1 MNNKDFVDL
10 MEFIDPAFVEEA
22 DGETLCETPAH
33 ISVFKKRPWVKWTA
47 TAAAV
52 LIVVAGA
59 PGAIYMMR
67 NFGSGGF
74 VDPNGSGAP
83 GIVSPADGGS
93 SVPSGEG
100 EAQGGSDAES
110 GSKPKAPDSPVAHGN
125 ESSSAAPGGNKPAND
140 PGTITS
146 DASSSDITEGEFIKD
161 NMPAVSYRI
170 NGSSKTFEY
179 EKSFLKKVSPD
190 KRFGEKASYYV
201 IDNYVAADGST
212 VSKNADSPE
221 FMQYV
226 APISSS
232 IRMQMIISEDE
243 AVEKAKQI
251 AANSDIIINEFE
263 NSKISLQTFENMYS
277 VIIKTADSTV
287 SVNINFSGELMRI
300 SVEKN

>member
-1 MNNKDFVDL
+1 MNGSQMLDIMGL
-10 MEFIDPAFVEEA
+10 IDPAFIEEA
-22 DGETLCETPAH
+22 ETASACAEPARV
-33 ISVFKKRPWVKWTA
+33 SVFKKRPWVKWA
-47 TAAAV
+47 AAAAAV
-52 LIVVAGA
+52 LIVAAGA

-74 VDPNGSGAP
+74 VDPNGSVAP

-110 GSKPKAPDSPVAHGN
+110 GSKPKAPDSSVAHGN

-179 EKSFLKKVSPD
+179 ENSFLKKVSPD
-190 KRFGEKASYYV
+190 KRLEGEVSYYV

-226 APISSS
+226 APESTLLHLQSSLS
-232 IRMQMIISEDE
+232 VDK
-243 AVEKAKQI
+243 AVDKAKQI
-251 AANSDIIINEFE
+251 VTNSNIFINGLE
-263 NSKISLQTFENMYS
+263 NSEISLQTFENRYLI
-277 VIIKTADSTV
+277 IIKAADSTV
-287 SVNINFSGELMRI
+287 SVKINFYGDLMSI